1 MSYKWRG
8 DSQVVTYT
16 EASKRKV
23 SVGPLEFPTKL
34 LQNVRVLGNERQG
47 RPHLVCDKPPTK
59 TSGHDIMLLHP
70 TPNETPPDTLDGAY
84 APRASLSS
92 TAISDPMIEPTHPV
106 IFRVFSPPPHGLELE
121 HDSVPVRQMMFRR
134 LIQDARESGIK
145 DEEHD
150 TNLSRN
156 TSVVMTGVPLTD
168 TSKMHMGDSVART
181 LAAEGYSATR
191 QSKTLNFGQK
201 SINVLLG
208 AQLPLPAPATS
219 VVPATS
225 NVTHPPPD
233 HLSNSMRVCTTRSF
247 CKHQKAIRSR
257 DDCVSWF
264 SSLDSGPIETPP
276 PSPDCY
282 SHALQ
287 GGDLFIHTYSH
298 GRQAWMWGELGWMP
312 VQEGQS
318 HPHIAGY
325 YLSIARSGEPSWV
338 TGKTMA
344 TYRAKNRKCL
354 S

>member
-1 MSYKWRG
+1 MQEKGKLTPR
-8 DSQVVTYT
+8 
-16 EASKRKV
+16 RKV
-23 SVGPLEFPTKL
+23 FCGPHCL
-34 LQNVRVLGNERQG
+34 
-47 RPHLVCDKPPTK
+47 
-59 TSGHDIMLLHP
+59 IW
-70 TPNETPPDTLDGAY
+70 ETN
-84 APRASLSS
+84 
-92 TAISDPMIEPTHPV
+92 
-106 IFRVFSPPPHGLELE
+106 
-121 HDSVPVRQMMFRR
+121 
-134 LIQDARESGIK
+134 SGIK

-150 TNLSRN
+150 TNLSCN
-156 TSVVMTGVPLTD
+156 ASVVMTGVPLYAPSQPNPSVPQFIDWSARTD

-247 CKHQKAIRSR
+247 CKHQKAIRSH

-287 GGDLFIHTYSH
+287 GGDLFIHTYISKPALLA
-298 GRQAWMWGELGWMP
+298 RW
-312 VQEGQS
+312 
-318 HPHIAGY
+318 
-325 YLSIARSGEPSWV
+325 LSRLHRPLTDLPDPPGPSR
-338 TGKTMA
+338 TPGA
-344 TYRAKNRKCL
+344 QPQ
-354 S
+354 